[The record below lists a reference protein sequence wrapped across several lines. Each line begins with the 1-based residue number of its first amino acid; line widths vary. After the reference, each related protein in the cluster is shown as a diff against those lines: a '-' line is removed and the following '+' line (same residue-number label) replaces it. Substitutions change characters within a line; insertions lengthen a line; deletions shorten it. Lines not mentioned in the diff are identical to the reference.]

1 MQRLVYG
8 NEGMGG
14 MSVGGQ
20 NLGIRRKENPRDR
33 VNGNHHQPDD
43 GVHVREWKIDFVVD
57 RQW

>member
-1 MQRLVYG
+1 MD
-8 NEGMGG
+8 G
-14 MSVGGQ
+14 MSVGVQ
-20 NLGIRRKENPRDR
+20 NLGIQRKENPRDR